1 MTRGKISEPKKMKI
15 TDLIM
20 NGPMITIVGILAHEI
35 AHAYGMKDGG
45 GAYRFQ
51 ALIEK
56 MYQHRLWAYEDV
68 EL

>member
-1 MTRGKISEPKKMKI
+1 MTRGDISKPKKMKI

-20 NGPMITIVGILAHEI
+20 NGPMFKIVGVLGHEI
-35 AHAYGMKDGG
+35 AHAYGMKEGG

-51 ALIEK
+51 ALVEK
-56 MYQHRLWAYEDV
+56 MYKHHLWAYDDV